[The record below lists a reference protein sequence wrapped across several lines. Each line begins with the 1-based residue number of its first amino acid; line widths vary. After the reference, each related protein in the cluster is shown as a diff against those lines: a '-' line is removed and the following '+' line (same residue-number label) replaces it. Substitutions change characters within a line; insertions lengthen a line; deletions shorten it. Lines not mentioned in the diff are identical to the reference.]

1 LLRKIVTVLV
11 LVPLAAVIIAFAV
24 ANRQAVTV
32 SLDPFNAEQPAAF
45 FTLPL
50 FGLVIMLLIAGVL
63 VGGMAAWLGQARSRQ
78 TVRRLRREVN
88 ELRGELDLAK
98 PDAQAASNFPVPTEP
113 PQRLKLRPPAR

>member
-32 SLDPFNAEQPAAF
+32 SLDPFNAEQPAASL
-45 FTLPL
+45 TLPL
-50 FGLVIMLLIAGVL
+50 FGLVIVLLIVGVL
-63 VGGMAAWLGQARSRQ
+63 VGGMAAWRGQAKCRQ
-78 TVRRLRREVN
+78 TARRLQREVD
-88 ELRGELDLAK
+88 ELRGELNLVKADT
-98 PDAQAASNFPVPTEP
+98 PPVTNFPVLSEP

>member
-11 LVPLAAVIIAFAV
+11 VVPLAAVIIAFAV

-32 SLDPFNAEQPAAF
+32 SLDPFNAEQPAAS

-50 FGLVIMLLIAGVL
+50 FGLVIVLLIAGVL

-78 TVRRLRREVN
+78 IVRGLRREVN

-98 PDAQAASNFPVPTEP
+98 PDTPAGANFPVLTEP